1 MPPAWAGDP
10 GSISHLG
17 GTLRTTAARLAEQ
30 ADGLDPS
37 GEQWRLVRQ
46 LAPRLDEVGARLQL
60 HAQELAELAVSARR
74 LGDRAAETG
83 LVLDGLRVREPLG
96 IVDVRA
102 AERRIRA
109 RPSLQAH
116 ADRIAARLG
125 RSRAELVR
133 ALTAAGGELAQLTS
147 SGPSHPRSGP
157 QIVD

>member
-96 IVDVRA
+96 IIDVRA

-109 RPSLQAH
+109 RP
-116 ADRIAARLG
+116 
-125 RSRAELVR
+125 
-133 ALTAAGGELAQLTS
+133 
-147 SGPSHPRSGP
+147 
-157 QIVD
+157 